1 MLISGYSG
9 IGKSALVAELH
20 KAIIA
25 KRGYFISGKFDQL
38 QSHIPYSALINA
50 FRELIEQIL
59 TESEEQLEEWREQLF
74 SALGEQG
81 QIIIDVIPELEL
93 IIGEQPAVAEVGLVE
108 AQNRFN

>member
-9 IGKSALVAELH
+9 IGKSALVAEIH

-38 QSHIPYSALINA
+38 PTHIPYSALINA

-59 TESEEQLEEWREQLF
+59 TESEEQLQEWREKIF
-74 SALGEQG
+74 SALGNG
-81 QIIIDVIPELEL
+81 KLL
-93 IIGEQPAVAEVGLVE
+93 LMSFL
-108 AQNRFN
+108 N